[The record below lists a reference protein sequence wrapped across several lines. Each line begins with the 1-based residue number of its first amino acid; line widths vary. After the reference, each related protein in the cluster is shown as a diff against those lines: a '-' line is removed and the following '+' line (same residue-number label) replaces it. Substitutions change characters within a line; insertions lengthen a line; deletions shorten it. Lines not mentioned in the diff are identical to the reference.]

1 MSLPKHEMAD
11 REAPASSH
19 SQSESAKPAP
29 RFRDLRAAGTL
40 LAQKLRHLNLSDG
53 LVLAIANAG
62 VPVGR
67 EVADQLDLPFD
78 VLIIR
83 RLLVPNGADSELCAV
98 NAAGTLV
105 LDEQIV
111 IPANPAT
118 PLEHFMVQALG
129 ELQQRTR
136 VSRGD
141 RPPLAITG
149 RQIVLVDCAI
159 HTAST
164 MRIAIRA
171 LRKLGPTSI
180 ISAVPVA
187 SIEAAAR
194 IEMIADKTVSLA
206 QPDLLGHAGMWY
218 EDFNRPGDENIPGY
232 LTPG

>member
-1 MSLPKHEMAD
+1 MD
-11 REAPASSH
+11 RAAPASSH
-19 SQSESAKPAP
+19 SQSESAKRAP

-98 NAAGTLV
+98 NVAGTLV
-105 LDEQIV
+105 LDEQII

-118 PLEHFMVQALG
+118 PLEHFIVQALG
-129 ELQQRTR
+129 ELHDRTKI
-136 VSRGD
+136 SRGD
-141 RPPLAITG
+141 RRPLEITG
-149 RQIVLVDCAI
+149 RQILLVDCAI

-164 MRIAIRA
+164 MRIAMRA
-171 LRKLGPTSI
+171 VRKLRPARV

-187 SIEAAAR
+187 SVQAHTEIEV
-194 IEMIADKTVSLA
+194 MADEAVCLA
-206 QPDLLGHAGMWY
+206 QPEPFGNAGMWY
-218 EDFNRPGDENIPGY
+218 DEFGRPEDGHIQELFDA
-232 LTPG
+232 